1 MPAFALQ
8 KLVWFV
14 ATLFVA
20 SLVVFFVLEALPGD
34 AALTQ
39 LGATATPET
48 VAALS
53 HKLGLDQP
61 VALRYAHWI
70 GRALSGDFGTSS
82 AYDTPVAPLIGAA
95 LAISVP
101 LALLAIALASVF
113 ALFAGIAAARR
124 RGSRTDAAI
133 MAFSQIGLAAPS
145 FWVAILL
152 VLLFAVRL
160 RLAPAGGFPGWGDP
174 LKAFGALILPALALS
189 FLQAATLTRVLR
201 SALVDVLGEEFVRT
215 ARAKGLSR
223 RAVLWRHALPNALAP
238 TLTILGLQF
247 ANLIGGAIVIEN
259 VFVLPGLGRL
269 IFQAIAN
276 RDTQVVAD
284 ATLVLVAIVLAVNLI
299 VDLACAAIDPRRRL
313 GEA

>member
-8 KLVWFV
+8 KLAWFV

-20 SLVVFFVLEALPGD
+20 SIVVFFVLEALPGD

-48 VAALS
+48 VAALT

-61 VALRYAHWI
+61 AAIRYAQWI
-70 GRALSGDFGTSS
+70 GRALTGDLGTSS
-82 AYDTPVAPLIGAA
+82 AYDSPVAPLIGNA
-95 LAISVP
+95 LAISAP
-101 LALLAIALASVF
+101 LALLAIALASVV

-124 RGSRTDAAI
+124 RGSRTDVVI
-133 MAFSQIGLAAPS
+133 MAFSQVGLAAPS

-152 VLLFAVRL
+152 VLLFAVRW

-174 LKAFGALILPALALS
+174 IKAMGALILPALALS

-201 SALVDVLGEEFVRT
+201 SALADVLSDDFIRT

-223 RAVLWRHALPNALAP
+223 RAVLWRHALPNALTP

-247 ANLIGGAIVIEN
+247 ANLVGGAIVVEN

-269 IFQAIAN
+269 IFQAISN

-284 ATLVLVAIVLAVNLI
+284 ATLVLAAIVMAVNFI
-299 VDLACAAIDPRRRL
+299 VDLACAAIDPRRRMGDL
-313 GEA
+313 